1 MRGCRLNLPGGIVAI
16 TTEPDRRSDSSSR
29 SRAPS
34 RRSGDHHL
42 RHDRLRYEGALAFEA
57 AGQPRWARADF
68 ERIYAEAPDHEDVA
82 RCLGMTTLAGQP
94 PVNGHV
100 AGEWIG

>member
-1 MRGCRLNLPGGIVAI
+1 M
-16 TTEPDRRSDSSSR
+16 
-29 SRAPS
+29 
-34 RRSGDHHL
+34 
-42 RHDRLRYEGALAFEA
+42 RYEGALAFEA